1 MFWFPLIVHLKAR
14 RRPRMSE
21 YSISVEYS
29 ISDVCDVIVGRVDF
43 CAGRDAQRRRAIRI
57 QVFGWVF

>member
-14 RRPRMSE
+14 QRPKMS
-21 YSISVEYS
+21 EYS